1 MVHLAI
7 GKTILRIGRF
17 IMIKQLIC
25 IPIVVM
31 LLTPSVVIARP
42 NEQEDTLRQVLLA
55 TLSPYI
61 SNAVTG
67 YYGEIRQ
74 YGLYDAEI
82 LNIDR
87 LSEGSYSF
95 KVKVLVKTF
104 VGAHNPPYGD
114 EIITLSVSAAGVSV
128 VQFEH
133 RKG

>member
-1 MVHLAI
+1 
-7 GKTILRIGRF
+7 
-17 IMIKQLIC
+17 MIKQLIC